1 MLRTLVCAQ
10 QTKPKFGITRGDGTI
25 SNQSSKKNN
34 EPRVNRKIRAREVR
48 VIHGNGDQ
56 LGVLLTEKALQ
67 LAEEEGLDLVEVADK
82 AKPPVCKL
90 MDYGKYKYQQKQKAK
105 EAKAN
110 ATRITVK
117 EVKLRPK
124 TDDHDIDVKIR
135 HIQRFIAAGDKA
147 KVTVQ
152 FRGREI
158 THKERGSMLL
168 ERILEELGDEVN
180 VESRPK
186 MEGRSMIML
195 LGPKSKK

>member
-1 MLRTLVCAQ
+1 MVKVGEHITLD
-10 QTKPKFGITRGDGTI
+10 IIGTI
-25 SNQSSKKNN
+25 GEY
-34 EPRVNRKIRAREVR
+34 EPSFF
-48 VIHGNGDQ
+48 
-56 LGVLLTEKALQ
+56 
-67 LAEEEGLDLVEVADK
+67 EGLVHKFA
-82 AKPPVCKL
+82 
-90 MDYGKYKYQQKQKAK
+90 
-105 EAKAN
+105 
-110 ATRITVK
+110 
-117 EVKLRPK
+117 
-124 TDDHDIDVKIR
+124 
-135 HIQRFIAAGDKA
+135 DKA